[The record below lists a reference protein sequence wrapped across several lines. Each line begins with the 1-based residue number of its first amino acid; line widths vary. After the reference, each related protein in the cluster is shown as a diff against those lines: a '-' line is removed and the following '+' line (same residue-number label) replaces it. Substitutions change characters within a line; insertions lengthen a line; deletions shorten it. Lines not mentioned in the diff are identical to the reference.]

1 MGEGTV
7 YRRKAYDRL
16 KQWKDESGGR
26 TSLLITGARRVG
38 KSSLA
43 TEFGREYR
51 RCLLV
56 DFSTA
61 PSEVLD
67 LFREQRHDVDTLLR
81 YLFAYYGFT
90 PVERDTLI
98 IFDEVQ
104 LCPQARAATKQLVAD
119 GRYDYLSTGS
129 LISIR
134 ENVKDI
140 LIPSEE
146 RSLDLQPFDF
156 QEFLWAMGEEPLE
169 GLIRQSYAEL
179 TPLPEGLHR
188 KAERLFRE
196 YMLVGGMP
204 QSIQSYRDHNSFQ
217 AADETKRDILDL
229 YRNDIARYGGME
241 SARVAAIFD
250 AIPAQLSKHEKKF
263 RMTALG
269 KNARRRNYESAFF
282 WLADAGMTNMCF
294 NATDPSV
301 GLGLN
306 MEQSSFKCYM
316 ADTGLLVSLA
326 LANNTVTTD
335 DVYRDVLFGKIGL
348 NEGMLVENVVAQQF
362 RAAGHKLFFFSKT
375 NDDTRRGR
383 MEIDFLLSLP
393 YRNAAGRHRI
403 SPVEVKSTKRYGT
416 ASLDKM
422 RATYGKHIGTEY
434 MLHPKPLTIQE
445 DRQYLP
451 LYMAGLL

>member
-1 MGEGTV
+1 M

-16 KQWKDESGGR
+16 KQWKESSGGR
-26 TSLLITGARRVG
+26 TSLLVTGARRVG

-43 TEFGREYR
+43 MEFGRREYR

-61 PSEVLD
+61 PAEVLD
-67 LFREQRHDVDTLLR
+67 LFRDQRHDVDMLLR

-90 PVERDTLI
+90 PIERDTLVV
-98 IFDEVQ
+98 FDEVQ
-104 LCPQARAATKQLVAD
+104 QCPQARAATKQLVAD
-119 GRYDYLSTGS
+119 GRYDYLLTGS

-140 LIPSEE
+140 LVPSEE

-156 QEFLWAMGEEPLE
+156 QEFLWAMDEEPLDE
-169 GLIRQSYAEL
+169 LIRESHAEQK
-179 TPLPEGLHR
+179 PLPNALHR

-204 QSIQSYRDHNSFQ
+204 QAIQAYRDQNSFQ
-217 AADETKRDILDL
+217 AADDVKRDILTL
-229 YRNDIARYGGME
+229 YRNDIARYGGVE
-241 SARVAAIFD
+241 SARVAAILD

-269 KNARRRNYESAFF
+269 RNARRRNYESAFF
-282 WLADAGMTNMCF
+282 WLADAGMTSMCF
-294 NATDPSV
+294 NSTDPNV
-301 GLGLN
+301 GLGLS
-306 MEQSSFKCYM
+306 MERSSFKCYM

-326 LANNTVTTD
+326 LADDTVTTD

-375 NDDTRRGR
+375 DDRTHRSR

-393 YRNAAGRHRI
+393 YRNAAGRRRI
-403 SPVEVKSTKRYGT
+403 SPIEVKSTKRYGT

-422 RATYGKHIGTEY
+422 RATYGKRIGTEY
-434 MLHPKPLTIQE
+434 VLHPKPLVTQG
-445 DRQYLP
+445 DRLYLP